1 VEDLLAA
8 VASPAVSPRP
18 LEKPA
23 AAVGAVA
30 LLDSVV
36 GGPALVAPWA
46 GASPLPCRPPL
57 VAEPL
62 ASSPSSP
69 LQPPHLDDI
78 VLFPPLP
85 SFQLQGLGWAVD
97 ESLSRSSVVG
107 NLAPASAPSSP
118 RAVQV
123 GALLVPLQ
131 QISAPPVS
139 APPPPSPR
147 ALGFAPNPSTARA
160 FGPAHPLEAQSARS
174 NLSSSEASSD
184 GRHVVISSHHTA
196 VEQVGFDTSKTYLL
210 SPTLLLLFCL

>member
-1 VEDLLAA
+1 LPTSAGGGAIGVIPLVPVAA
-8 VASPAVSPRP
+8 AAPRRHHP
-18 LEKPA
+18 LPA
-23 AAVGAVA
+23 AP
-30 LLDSVV
+30 VV
-36 GGPALVAPWA
+36 PATGVRLGG
-46 GASPLPCRPPL
+46 GRIS
-57 VAEPL
+57 
-62 ASSPSSP
+62 
-69 LQPPHLDDI
+69 LQ
-78 VLFPPLP
+78 
-85 SFQLQGLGWAVD
+85 
-97 ESLSRSSVVG
+97 SSVVG

-131 QISAPPVS
+131 QISASPVS